1 MHVAI
6 VTETYPPEVNGVA
19 LTVRNMEFGL
29 RSAGL
34 RTSIVRP
41 RQPSDV
47 DGELSD
53 GQTLV
58 RGASLPRYPGLQF
71 GWPAGRRLR
80 RLWTTHRPDVAYVA
94 TEGPLGWSA
103 LRTANALRIPVV
115 AGFHTR
121 FDEYMKRYGFPF
133 LAPVAWRWMRSFHN
147 RAQRTLVPTEA
158 LRKLLTA
165 GGFRH
170 VSVLGRAVDG
180 ERFHPSRR
188 DEALRARWG
197 LGNQQLAVC
206 HVGRIAPEKNLD
218 LLISAFD
225 AIEAEHPAARMVWIG
240 DGPSCADLQRLYPGH
255 VFCGVL
261 RGTALAAHLASTD
274 LFLFPSVTETFGN
287 VTLEA
292 MASGVATVAFDYGAA
307 GTCMRHDESGVLVP
321 LSEPARFV
329 AESARLARDAALRG
343 RISTTARQVI
353 ESLRPDVITRQLID
367 ILKEVRH
374 GQDAEY
380 ALASR

>member
-19 LTVRNMEFGL
+19 LTVRNMESGL
-29 RSAGL
+29 RNAGF
-34 RTSIVRP
+34 RTSVVRP
-41 RQPSDV
+41 RQDSDLEG
-47 DGELSD
+47 DAAE

-58 RGASLPRYPGLQF
+58 RGARLPRYPGLQF

-80 RLWTTHRPDVAYVA
+80 RLWSAHRPDVAYVA

-103 LRTANALRIPVV
+103 LRLANAMRIPVV

-147 RAQRTLVPTEA
+147 RAQRTLVPTDA
-158 LRKLLTA
+158 LRNLLTD

-188 DEALRARWG
+188 DEALRAQWG
-197 LGNQQLAVC
+197 LGSEDLAVC

-225 AIEAEHPAARMVWIG
+225 AIKAEQPAARMVWIG
-240 DGPSCADLQRLYPGH
+240 DGPSRTDLQRLHPEH
-255 VFCGVL
+255 VFCGVH
-261 RGTALAAHLASTD
+261 RGIALAAHLASTD

-292 MASGVATVAFDYGAA
+292 MASGVPTVAFDYGAA

-321 LSEPARFV
+321 LNEPARFV
-329 AESARLARDAALRG
+329 PESARVARDTALRT
-343 RISTTARQVI
+343 RISSAARQIV
-353 ESLRPDVITRQLID
+353 ETLRPEVITRQLID
-367 ILKEVRH
+367 ILEEVRH
-374 GQDAEY
+374 GQDADY
-380 ALASR
+380 TLAPH